1 MNCEDIGIK
10 LAKIANR
17 EDDKF
22 NEIVISVEP
31 DKDKVKNYF
40 EEIVIPDK
48 PEFKNVKMQ
57 HLPYDTGDKTFRQNL
72 YITGQSGSG
81 KSFYTMMYCKEYQKM
96 FPKNKVYIF
105 SSLTEDPTID
115 QVKGLKRVKLD
126 EKFYNTQFNIQSFK
140 DCLIIFDDTEV
151 IKNVLLREKIKNI
164 MDLILETGRH
174 VNCFCIITSH
184 VATNREKTKLILVEC
199 HSVTIFPKTI
209 GGKTMKYLLDGY
221 FGLNKQQ
228 IEKIEN
234 LDSRWIT
241 ILRTTPMTLMYEKG
255 MYVISKKI
263 SD

>member
-1 MNCEDIGIK
+1 MNAENVGIQI
-10 LAKIANR
+10 AKITND
-17 EDDKF
+17 EDEKF
-22 NEIVISVEP
+22 NELTISIEP
-31 DKDKVKNYF
+31 DKDKVENYF
-40 EEIVIPDK
+40 EEIVIPNTK
-48 PEFKNVKMQ
+48 EFKDVKMR
-57 HLPYDTGDKTFRQNL
+57 HLPYKTTDKTYRQNL

-81 KSFYTMMYCKEYQKM
+81 KSYYTMKYCKEYQKM

-115 QVKGLKRVKLD
+115 QIKGLMRVKLD
-126 EKFYNTQFNIQSFK
+126 EKFYNTPFTIQSFK
-140 DCLIIFDDTEV
+140 NCLIIFDDTEV
-151 IKNVLLREKIKNI
+151 IKNVLLREKLKNI

-174 VNCFCIITSH
+174 TNTFCIITSH

-228 IEKIEN
+228 IEKIEG

-241 ILRTTPMTLMYEKG
+241 ILRTMPMTIMYEKG
-255 MYVISKKI
+255 MYVLSKKKI
-263 SD
+263 